1 MVIISNITFPPES
14 AKEIAERFLS
24 LPDLPDYIT
33 RRGPY
38 LTSNIHDG
46 SVVYSIYELDKSK
59 LADGM
64 LFLSDYMAKFFGVP
78 GFNYE
83 VKVYFEVEEALASIG
98 MG

>member
-1 MVIISNITFPPES
+1 MVIISNIAFPPES
-14 AKEIAERFLS
+14 AKEMAERFLS
-24 LPDLPDYIT
+24 LPDLPDYMT

-38 LTSNIHDG
+38 LASNIDDG
-46 SVVYSIYELDKSK
+46 SVAYTIWELDKSK

-64 LFLSDYMAKFFGVP
+64 IFLADYMAKFFGVP

-83 VKVYFEVEEALASIG
+83 FKVYFEVEEALASIG